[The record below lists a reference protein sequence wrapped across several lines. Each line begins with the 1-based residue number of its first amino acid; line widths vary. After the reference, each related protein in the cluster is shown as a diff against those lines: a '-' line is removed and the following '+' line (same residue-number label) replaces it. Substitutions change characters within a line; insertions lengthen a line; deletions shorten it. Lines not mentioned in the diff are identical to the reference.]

1 MDQPSTTQPT
11 TTQPATTQPTTT
23 SETIET
29 EQPVSTDPTYVRY
42 HPDIETLDPKEEE
55 LIDRIVTTLHSNN
68 ERAYKTYRHGLRD
81 AHAKGHGI
89 LEGSITVYPDLQPEL
104 AQGMFAQPGKYPVI
118 ARLSST
124 SGAIR
129 HDRLRGVRG
138 LGVKVLGVE
147 GERAMVGDEA
157 TTQDFILVTHREFL
171 FADVREYAT
180 RGMIVA
186 WLLARIPDRL
196 LGAGSE
202 LAATVD
208 RLLVRFG
215 RPLPPT
221 LQVFIRPNTHILGDT
236 FFSSAPFRW
245 GDYVA
250 KFLIAPLSDNVR
262 ALENV
267 PLGQNPSENANR
279 EMIAEFFANNGA
291 DYELRVQLCTD
302 LDAMPIENA
311 TLPWPEEASPHIPV
325 AKIHFPKQDP
335 ASPTRRAFGDD
346 VLSFNSWRGLEAHR
360 PLGSINRMKLRV
372 YEASSDFRH
381 EKNGIDR
388 LEPADISELPD

>member
-1 MDQPSTTQPT
+1 M
-11 TTQPATTQPTTT
+11 
-23 SETIET
+23 T
-29 EQPVSTDPTYVRY
+29 ERSYVRY
-42 HPDIETLDPKEEE
+42 RPDIEQLDPKEEQ

-68 ERAYKTYRHGLRD
+68 ERAYRTYRHGLRD

-89 LEGSITVYPDLQPEL
+89 LEGTMTVYPDLQPEL
-104 AQGMFAQPGKYPVI
+104 AQGMFAEPGTYPVI

-138 LGVKVLGVE
+138 LGIKVLGVE
-147 GERAMVGDEA
+147 GERAMADDGA

-171 FADVREYAT
+171 FADVRAYAG
-180 RGMIVA
+180 RGMIFA
-186 WLLARIPDRL
+186 WLLARLPDRL
-196 LGAGSE
+196 MGAGSK
-202 LAATVD
+202 LAA
-208 RLLVRFG
+208 RINGLLSRIG
-215 RPLPPT
+215 RPLPST

-250 KFLIAPLSDNVR
+250 KFLVEPLSENVR
-262 ALENV
+262 NLAGV
-267 PLGQNPSENANR
+267 PLGENPTENANR
-279 EMIAEFFANNGA
+279 EMVAAFYAENSA

-302 LDAMPIENA
+302 LDTMPIENA
-311 TLPWPEEASPHIPV
+311 TTPWPEEESPHIPV
-325 AKIHFPKQDP
+325 AKFHFPEQDP
-335 ASPTRRAFGDD
+335 AGTSRRAFGDD

-381 EKNGIDR
+381 QKNGIAR
-388 LEPADISELPD
+388 LEPTSISQLPD

>member
-1 MDQPSTTQPT
+1 MNQPPT
-11 TTQPATTQPTTT
+11 TLS
-23 SETIET
+23 SERTRER
-29 EQPVSTDPTYVRY
+29 TYVRY
-42 HPDIETLDPKEEE
+42 SPDIEQFAPDEEA
-55 LIDRIVTTLHSNN
+55 LIDRIVHALHGNN
-68 ERAYKTYRHGLRD
+68 ERAYRAHGHGLRD
-81 AHAKGHGI
+81 AHAKGHGT
-89 LEGSITVYPDLQPEL
+89 LEGTMTVYPDLQPEL

-138 LGVKVLGVE
+138 LGIKVLGVE
-147 GERAMVGDEA
+147 GERAMPGDQA

-171 FADVREYAT
+171 FAGVQEYAT
-180 RGMIVA
+180 RGMLVA
-186 WLLARIPDRL
+186 RLLARIPDRA
-196 LGAGSE
+196 LGIGSE
-202 LAATVD
+202 IAASVD
-208 RLLVRFG
+208 RLLGRIG

-250 KFLIAPLSDNVR
+250 KFLITPLSREVVDL
-262 ALENV
+262 AGV
-267 PLGQNPSENANR
+267 PFGSSPTENANR
-279 EMIAEFFANNGA
+279 EMVAEFFTERGA
-291 DYELRVQLCTD
+291 DYELQVQLCTN
-302 LDAMPIENA
+302 LDTMPIENA
-311 TLPWPEEASPHIPV
+311 TIPWPEDESPHIKV

-372 YEASSDFRH
+372 YEASSDYRH
-381 EKNGIDR
+381 RMNGIER
-388 LEPADISELPD
+388 LEPTNISQLPD